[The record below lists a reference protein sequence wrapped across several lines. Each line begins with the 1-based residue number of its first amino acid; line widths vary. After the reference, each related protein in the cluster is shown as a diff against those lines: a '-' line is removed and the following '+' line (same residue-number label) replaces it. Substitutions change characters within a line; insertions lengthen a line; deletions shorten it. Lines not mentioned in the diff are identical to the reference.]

1 MRRTGFTSKL
11 VSAAKFESI
20 GEFGAKAD
28 KHLQIFQAEYSPVV
42 TAACLTGRSIFK
54 IVFSKCK
61 EV

>member
-1 MRRTGFTSKL
+1 M
-11 VSAAKFESI
+11 SAAKFELI